1 VRKAFFL
8 APLLLL
14 GACNRENHSN
24 EAIRQGVLDHLK
36 SSSVNLAAMDMDVT
50 TVDFKGDNADVTVT
64 FKPKGG
70 PPTAGMA
77 LHYRM
82 QEKGGRWSVLSIQDS
97 GHSGSVPPG
106 MTNPHG
112 GGVAAPGGS
121 SPHGAMPSPED
132 LPPTG
137 KK

>member
-1 VRKAFFL
+1 MRLSFFL

-14 GACNRENHSN
+14 TACGRGNRSKD
-24 EAIRQGVLDHLK
+24 AIRQGVLDHLAG
-36 SSSVNLAAMDMDVT
+36 SSVNLAAMDMDLT
-50 TVDFKGDNADVTVT
+50 SVDFKGDQADVTVT
-64 FKPKGG
+64 FKPKGA
-70 PPTAGMA
+70 TSAQGMA

-82 QEKGGRWSVLSIQDS
+82 QEKGGRWAVVNIQDS
-97 GHSGSVPPG
+97 GHSGTVPPG

-112 GGVAAPGGS
+112 GGASPAT